1 MWAECFPG
9 RKDELANDFEIH
21 YISHIKKRNERKK
34 KKKKNLHDIDRN
46 WNDMSSSLA
55 QYIGGGHKDPL
66 VNEYVKDFF

>member
-34 KKKKNLHDIDRN
+34 KKIIICTILTE
-46 WNDMSSSLA
+46 
-55 QYIGGGHKDPL
+55 IGMT
-66 VNEYVKDFF
+66 